1 MRAIA
6 FVAALGAAVLIAFLA
21 YLVIATAA
29 RRGQARMARA
39 ARWKL
44 RHYGERGATV
54 VTASLMLPDGRVLDQ
69 HVVARIPEDDPEWTA
84 KFLEASAVAE
94 ERAFH
99 LNAAGPELAP

>member
-6 FVAALGAAVLIAFLA
+6 FVVALSATVLIAFLA
-21 YLVIATAA
+21 YLVIARAA
-29 RRGQARMARA
+29 RRGRARTAQT

-44 RHYGERGATV
+44 RHFGDRGATV

-69 HVVARIPEDDPEWTA
+69 HVVARIAEDDPEWTA
-84 KFLEASAVAE
+84 KFLEASQVAE

-99 LNAAGPELAP
+99 LNAAGPELTA